1 MKRIVTF
8 VLAAL
13 LLVSLLGGCVR
24 TEEDYKAAI
33 YRHVSQKHH
42 GTNMQITAISVGK
55 NTRYVQ
61 IDPDGSAQATVRFD
75 VQNAIGM
82 TLHMSSVVR
91 LNRDLEVTSCDFCD
105 TFGIETASEPGWTM
119 GSGASEETEP
129 ETEAETEPEP
139 PATEPEESSQT
150 FTVNQELLEVSG
162 MSYGELRA
170 RYGEP
175 QIQDQTAQEENTGIW
190 VGYTVVFPDG
200 PGLGFEFDQMTLACS
215 IPLED
220 GSVSKGI
227 FAPIGEVFLNYGD
240 GRTIGELRE
249 LLPSARMT
257 ISPPAGGGCDFRY
270 SSGKLLS
277 IYDDSQEGY
286 IVTIALGA
294 NESEEAIQQIDDSYY
309 LDSQTPAKLI
319 NTGRWA

>member
-24 TEEDYKAAI
+24 SEEDYKTAI
-33 YRHVSQKHH
+33 YRHVTQKHH
-42 GTNMQITAISVGK
+42 GRNAELSQIGTGK
-55 NTRYVQ
+55 YVQ
-61 IDPDGSAQATVRFD
+61 IDPDGSARATVRFD

-82 TLHMSSVVR
+82 TLHMSSVIR
-91 LNRDLEVTSCDFCD
+91 LNGDLEVTSCDYCD

-162 MSYGELRA
+162 MTYGELRA

-175 QIQDQTAQEENTGIW
+175 QIRYQREKDDPGIW
-190 VGYTVVFPDG
+190 IGYTVVFPDA

-220 GSVSKGI
+220 GSVSEGI

-257 ISPPAGGGCDFRY
+257 ILPPAGGECDFRY
-270 SSGKLLS
+270 SSGKLLF
-277 IYDDSQEGY
+277 IDNDSQKGY
-286 IVTIALGA
+286 IVEIALCV

-309 LDSQTPAKLI
+309 LDSQTPVELV

>member
-24 TEEDYKAAI
+24 SEEDYKTAI

-61 IDPDGSAQATVRFD
+61 IDPDGSARATVRFD

-82 TLHMSSVVR
+82 TLHMSSVIR
-91 LNRDLEVTSCDFCD
+91 LNGDLEVTSCDFCD
-105 TFGIETASEPGWTM
+105 TFGTETASEPGWTM

-129 ETEAETEPEP
+129 ETE
-139 PATEPEESSQT
+139 PEESSQT

-162 MSYGELRA
+162 MTYGELRA

-175 QIQDQTAQEENTGIW
+175 QIRYQREKDDPGIW
-190 VGYTVVFPDG
+190 IGYTVVFPDA

-220 GSVSKGI
+220 GSVSEGI

-257 ISPPAGGGCDFRY
+257 ISPPAGGECAFRY
-270 SSGKLLS
+270 SSGKLLF
-277 IYDDSQEGY
+277 IDNDSQKGY
-286 IVTIALGA
+286 IVKIALGV

-309 LDSQTPAKLI
+309 LDSQTPVELV

>member
-33 YRHVSQKHH
+33 YRHVTQKHH
-42 GTNMQITAISVGK
+42 GRNAELSQIGTGK
-55 NTRYVQ
+55 YVQ
-61 IDPDGSAQATVRFD
+61 IDPDGSAQATVKFD

-91 LNRDLEVTSCDFCD
+91 LNRDLEVTSCDYCD
-105 TFGIETASEPGWTM
+105 TFGIASSTGPGWSM

-162 MSYGELRA
+162 MTYGELRA

-175 QIQDQTAQEENTGIW
+175 QIRYQREKDDPGLWI
-190 VGYTVVFPDG
+190 GYTVVFPDA

-220 GSVSKGI
+220 GSVSEGI

-249 LLPSARMT
+249 LLPSARMR
-257 ISPPAGGGCDFRY
+257 ISPPAGGECDFRY
-270 SSGKLLS
+270 SSGKLLY
-277 IYDDSQEGY
+277 INDSQEGY
-286 IVTIALGA
+286 IVEIALGA

-309 LDSQTPAKLI
+309 LDSQTPVELV

>member
-8 VLAAL
+8 VLATL

-105 TFGIETASEPGWTM
+105 TFGIASSTGPGWSM

-129 ETEAETEPEP
+129 ETEEETEP

-162 MSYGELRA
+162 MTYGELRA
-170 RYGEP
+170 KYGEP
-175 QIQDQTAQEENTGIW
+175 QIRYQREKDDPGIW
-190 VGYTVVFPDG
+190 IGYTVVFPDA

-220 GSVSKGI
+220 GSVSEGI

-249 LLPSARMT
+249 LLPSARMR
-257 ISPPAGGGCDFRY
+257 ISPPAGGECDFRY
-270 SSGKLLS
+270 SSGKLLY
-277 IYDDSQEGY
+277 INDSQKGY
-286 IVTIALGA
+286 IVEIALCV

-309 LDSQTPAKLI
+309 LDSQTPVELV

>member
-61 IDPDGSAQATVRFD
+61 IDPDGSAQATVKFD

-91 LNRDLEVTSCDFCD
+91 LNRDLEVTSCDYCD
-105 TFGIETASEPGWTM
+105 TFGIASSTGPGWSM

-129 ETEAETEPEP
+129 ETEEETES

-150 FTVNQELLEVSG
+150 FAVNQELLEVSG
-162 MSYGELRA
+162 MTYGELRA
-170 RYGEP
+170 KYGEP
-175 QIQDQTAQEENTGIW
+175 QIRYQREKDDPGIW
-190 VGYTVVFPDG
+190 IGYTVVFPDA

-220 GSVSKGI
+220 GSVSEGI

-257 ISPPAGGGCDFRY
+257 ISPPAGGECDFRY
-270 SSGKLLS
+270 SSGKLLY
-277 IYDDSQEGY
+277 INDSQEGY
-286 IVTIALGA
+286 IVEIALGA

-309 LDSQTPAKLI
+309 LDSQTPVELV

>member
-8 VLAAL
+8 VLAVL
-13 LLVSLLGGCVR
+13 LLLSLLGGCVKS
-24 TEEDYKAAI
+24 EEDYKTAI

-61 IDPDGSAQATVRFD
+61 IDPDGSAQATVKFD

-91 LNRDLEVTSCDFCD
+91 LNRDLEVTSCDYCD
-105 TFGIETASEPGWTM
+105 TFGIASSTGSGWSM

-139 PATEPEESSQT
+139 PATEPTESTDMISINQT
-150 FTVNQELLEVSG
+150 LLEVSG
-162 MSYGELRA
+162 MTYGELRA

-175 QIQDQTAQEENTGIW
+175 QIRYQREKDDPGIW
-190 VGYTVVFPDG
+190 IGYTVVFPDA
-200 PGLGFEFDQMTLACS
+200 PALGFEFDQMTLACS

-220 GSVSKGI
+220 GSVSEGI

-257 ISPPAGGGCDFRY
+257 ILPPAGGECDFRY
-270 SSGKLLS
+270 SSGKLLY
-277 IYDDSQEGY
+277 INDSQKGY
-286 IVTIALGA
+286 IVEIALCV

>member
-8 VLAAL
+8 VLAVL

-33 YRHVSQKHH
+33 YRHVTQKHH
-42 GTNMQITAISVGK
+42 GRNAELSQIGTGK
-55 NTRYVQ
+55 YVQ
-61 IDPDGSAQATVRFD
+61 IEPDGSAQATVKFD

-91 LNRDLEVTSCDFCD
+91 LNRDLEVTSCDYCD
-105 TFGIETASEPGWTM
+105 TFGIASSTGPGWSM

-162 MSYGELRA
+162 MTYGELRA
-170 RYGEP
+170 KYGEP
-175 QIQDQTAQEENTGIW
+175 QIRYQREKDDPGIW
-190 VGYTVVFPDG
+190 IGYTVVFPDA

-220 GSVSKGI
+220 GSVSEGI

-249 LLPSARMT
+249 LLPSARMR
-257 ISPPAGGGCDFRY
+257 ISPPAGGECDFRY
-270 SSGKLLS
+270 SSGKLLY
-277 IYDDSQEGY
+277 INDSQEGY
-286 IVTIALGA
+286 IVEIALGA

-309 LDSQTPAKLI
+309 LDSQTPVELV

>member
-8 VLAAL
+8 VLAVL
-13 LLVSLLGGCVR
+13 LLVSLLGGCIR

-33 YRHVSQKHH
+33 YRHVTQKHH
-42 GTNMQITAISVGK
+42 GRNAELSQIGTGK
-55 NTRYVQ
+55 YVQ
-61 IDPDGSAQATVRFD
+61 IEPDGSARATVKFD

-91 LNRDLEVTSCDFCD
+91 LNRDLEVTSCDYCD
-105 TFGIETASEPGWTM
+105 TFGIASSTGPGWSM

-129 ETEAETEPEP
+129 ETEEETES
-139 PATEPEESSQT
+139 PATEPEESSQM
-150 FTVNQELLEVSG
+150 FAVNQELLEVSG
-162 MSYGELRA
+162 MTYGELRA

-175 QIQDQTAQEENTGIW
+175 QIRYQREKDDPGIW
-190 VGYTVVFPDG
+190 IGYTVVFPDA

-220 GSVSKGI
+220 GSVSEGI

-257 ISPPAGGGCDFRY
+257 ILPPAGGECDFRY
-270 SSGKLLS
+270 SSGKLLF
-277 IYDDSQEGY
+277 IDNDSQKGY
-286 IVTIALGA
+286 IVEIALCV

-309 LDSQTPAKLI
+309 LDSQTPVELV

>member
-8 VLAAL
+8 VLAVR
-13 LLVSLLGGCVR
+13 LLVSLLGGCIR

-33 YRHVSQKHH
+33 YRHVTQKHH
-42 GTNMQITAISVGK
+42 GRNAELSQIGTGK
-55 NTRYVQ
+55 YVQ
-61 IDPDGSAQATVRFD
+61 IEPDGSARATVKFD

-91 LNRDLEVTSCDFCD
+91 LNRDLEVTSCDYCD
-105 TFGIETASEPGWTM
+105 TFGIASSTGPGWSM

-129 ETEAETEPEP
+129 ETEEETES
-139 PATEPEESSQT
+139 PATEPEESSQM
-150 FTVNQELLEVSG
+150 FAVNQELLEVSG
-162 MSYGELRA
+162 MTYGELRA
-170 RYGEP
+170 KYGEP
-175 QIQDQTAQEENTGIW
+175 QIRYQREKDDPGIW
-190 VGYTVVFPDG
+190 IGYTVVFPDA

-220 GSVSKGI
+220 GSVSEGI

-257 ISPPAGGGCDFRY
+257 ISPPAGGECDFRY
-270 SSGKLLS
+270 SSGKLLF
-277 IYDDSQEGY
+277 IDNDSQKGY
-286 IVTIALGA
+286 IVEIALCV

-309 LDSQTPAKLI
+309 LDSQTPVELV

>member
-13 LLVSLLGGCVR
+13 LLVSLLGGCIR
-24 TEEDYKAAI
+24 TEEDYKGAI
-33 YRHVSQKHH
+33 YRHVTQKHH
-42 GTNMQITAISVGK
+42 GRNAELSQIGTGK
-55 NTRYVQ
+55 YVQ
-61 IDPDGSAQATVRFD
+61 IEPDGSAQATVRFD

-91 LNRDLEVTSCDFCD
+91 LNRDLEVTSCDYCD
-105 TFGIETASEPGWTM
+105 TFGIASSTGPGWSM

-129 ETEAETEPEP
+129 ETEAETEP

-162 MSYGELRA
+162 MTYGELRA
-170 RYGEP
+170 KYGEP
-175 QIQDQTAQEENTGIW
+175 QIRYQREKDDPGIW
-190 VGYTVVFPDG
+190 IGYTVVFPDA

-220 GSVSKGI
+220 GSVSEGI

-257 ISPPAGGGCDFRY
+257 ILPPAGGECDFRY
-270 SSGKLLS
+270 SSGKLLF
-277 IYDDSQEGY
+277 IDNDSQKGY
-286 IVTIALGA
+286 IVEIALCV

-309 LDSQTPAKLI
+309 LDSQTPVELV

>member
-13 LLVSLLGGCVR
+13 LLVSLLGGCVKS
-24 TEEDYKAAI
+24 EEDYKTAI

-42 GTNMQITAISVGK
+42 GRNAELSQIGTGK
-55 NTRYVQ
+55 YVQ
-61 IDPDGSAQATVRFD
+61 IDPDGSAQATVKFD

-91 LNRDLEVTSCDFCD
+91 LNRDLEVTSCDYCD
-105 TFGIETASEPGWTM
+105 TFGIASSTGPGWSM

-129 ETEAETEPEP
+129 ETEEETES

-150 FTVNQELLEVSG
+150 FTVNQTLLEDCG
-162 MSYGELRA
+162 LTYGELRA
-170 RYGEP
+170 KYGEP
-175 QIQDQTAQEENTGIW
+175 QIRYQREKDDPGIW
-190 VGYTVVFPDG
+190 IGYTVVFPDA

-220 GSVSKGI
+220 GSVSEGI

-249 LLPSARMT
+249 LLPSARMR
-257 ISPPAGGGCDFRY
+257 ISPPAGGECDFRY
-270 SSGKLLS
+270 SSGKLLY
-277 IYDDSQEGY
+277 INDSQEGY
-286 IVTIALGA
+286 IVEIALGA

-309 LDSQTPAKLI
+309 LDSQTPVELV

>member
-8 VLAAL
+8 VLAVL
-13 LLVSLLGGCVR
+13 LLLSLLGGCVKS
-24 TEEDYKAAI
+24 EEDYKTAI

-61 IDPDGSAQATVRFD
+61 IDPDGSAQATVKFD

-91 LNRDLEVTSCDFCD
+91 LNRDLEVTSCDYCD
-105 TFGIETASEPGWTM
+105 TFGIASSTGPGWSM

-129 ETEAETEPEP
+129 ETEEETES

-150 FTVNQELLEVSG
+150 FAVNQELLEVSG
-162 MSYGELRA
+162 MTYGELRA

-175 QIQDQTAQEENTGIW
+175 QIRYQREKDDPGIW
-190 VGYTVVFPDG
+190 IGYTVVFPDG

-257 ISPPAGGGCDFRY
+257 ISPPAGGECDFRY
-270 SSGKLLS
+270 SSGKLLF
-277 IYDDSQEGY
+277 IDNDSQKGY
-286 IVTIALGA
+286 IVEIALCV

-309 LDSQTPAKLI
+309 LDSQTPVELV

>member
-13 LLVSLLGGCVR
+13 LLVSLLDGCVR

-33 YRHVSQKHH
+33 YRHVTQKHH
-42 GTNMQITAISVGK
+42 GRNAELSQIGTGK
-55 NTRYVQ
+55 YVQ
-61 IDPDGSAQATVRFD
+61 IDPDGSAQATVKFD

-91 LNRDLEVTSCDFCD
+91 LNRDLEVTSCDYCD
-105 TFGIETASEPGWTM
+105 TFGIASSTGPGWSM

-129 ETEAETEPEP
+129 ETEEETES

-150 FTVNQELLEVSG
+150 FAVNQELLEVSG
-162 MSYGELRA
+162 MTYGELRA
-170 RYGEP
+170 KYGEP
-175 QIQDQTAQEENTGIW
+175 QIRYQREKDDPGIW
-190 VGYTVVFPDG
+190 IGYTVVFPDA

-220 GSVSKGI
+220 GSVSEGI

-257 ISPPAGGGCDFRY
+257 ISPPAGGECDFRY
-270 SSGKLLS
+270 SSGKLLL
-277 IYDDSQEGY
+277 IDNDSQKGY
-286 IVTIALGA
+286 IVEIALGV

-309 LDSQTPAKLI
+309 LDSQTPVELV

>member
-33 YRHVSQKHH
+33 YRHVTQKHH
-42 GTNMQITAISVGK
+42 GRNAELSQIGTGK
-55 NTRYVQ
+55 YVQ
-61 IDPDGSAQATVRFD
+61 IDPDGSAQATVKFD

-91 LNRDLEVTSCDFCD
+91 LNRDLEVTSCDYCD
-105 TFGIETASEPGWTM
+105 TFGIASSTGPGWSM

-162 MSYGELRA
+162 MTYGELRA

-175 QIQDQTAQEENTGIW
+175 QIRYQREKDDPGIW
-190 VGYTVVFPDG
+190 IGYTVVFPDA

-220 GSVSKGI
+220 GSVSEGI

-240 GRTIGELRE
+240 GRTIGKLRE
-249 LLPSARMT
+249 LLPSARMR
-257 ISPPAGGGCDFRY
+257 ISPPAGGECDFRY
-270 SSGKLLS
+270 SSGKLLY
-277 IYDDSQEGY
+277 INDSQEGY
-286 IVTIALGA
+286 IVEIALGA

-309 LDSQTPAKLI
+309 LDSQTPVELV

>member
-33 YRHVSQKHH
+33 YRHVTQKHH
-42 GTNMQITAISVGK
+42 GRNAELSQIGTGK
-55 NTRYVQ
+55 YVQ
-61 IDPDGSAQATVRFD
+61 IEPDGSAQATVRFD

-105 TFGIETASEPGWTM
+105 TFGIASSTGPGWSM

-129 ETEAETEPEP
+129 ETEAETEPKP

-162 MSYGELRA
+162 MTYGELRA

-175 QIQDQTAQEENTGIW
+175 QIQDQTAQEEDTGIW

-240 GRTIGELRE
+240 GRTIEELRE

-309 LDSQTPAKLI
+309 LDSQTPVELV

>member
-33 YRHVSQKHH
+33 YRHVTQKHH
-42 GTNMQITAISVGK
+42 GRNAELSQIGTGK
-55 NTRYVQ
+55 YVQ
-61 IDPDGSAQATVRFD
+61 IDPDGSAQATVKFD

-91 LNRDLEVTSCDFCD
+91 LNRDLEVTSCDYCD
-105 TFGIETASEPGWTM
+105 TFGIASSTGPGWSM

-129 ETEAETEPEP
+129 ETEEETES

-162 MSYGELRA
+162 MTYGELRA

-175 QIQDQTAQEENTGIW
+175 QIRYQREKDDPGIW
-190 VGYTVVFPDG
+190 IGYTVVFPDG

-257 ISPPAGGGCDFRY
+257 ISPPAGGECDFRY
-270 SSGKLLS
+270 SSGKLLF
-277 IYDDSQEGY
+277 IDNDSQKGY
-286 IVTIALGA
+286 IVEIALCV

-309 LDSQTPAKLI
+309 LDSQTPVELV

>member
-8 VLAAL
+8 VLAVL
-13 LLVSLLGGCVR
+13 LLLSLLGGCVKS
-24 TEEDYKAAI
+24 EEDYKTAI

-61 IDPDGSAQATVRFD
+61 IDPDGSAQATVKFD

-139 PATEPEESSQT
+139 PATEPTESTDMISINQT
-150 FTVNQELLEVSG
+150 LLEDCG
-162 MSYGELRA
+162 LTYGELRA
-170 RYGEP
+170 KYGEP
-175 QIQDQTAQEENTGIW
+175 QIRYQREKDDPGIW
-190 VGYTVVFPDG
+190 IGYTVVFPDA

-220 GSVSKGI
+220 GSVSEGI

-249 LLPSARMT
+249 LLPSARMR
-257 ISPPAGGGCDFRY
+257 ISPPAGGECDFRY
-270 SSGKLLS
+270 SSGKLLY
-277 IYDDSQEGY
+277 INDSQEGY
-286 IVTIALGA
+286 IVEIALGA

-309 LDSQTPAKLI
+309 LDSQTPVELV

>member
-8 VLAAL
+8 VLATL

-61 IDPDGSAQATVRFD
+61 IEPDGSAQATVKFD

-91 LNRDLEVTSCDFCD
+91 LNRDLEVTSCDYCD
-105 TFGIETASEPGWTM
+105 TFGIASSTGPGWSM

-139 PATEPEESSQT
+139 PATEPEESTDMISINQT
-150 FTVNQELLEVSG
+150 LLEDCG
-162 MSYGELRA
+162 LTYGELRA
-170 RYGEP
+170 KYGEP
-175 QIQDQTAQEENTGIW
+175 QIRYQREKDDPGIW
-190 VGYTVVFPDG
+190 IGYTVVFPDA

-220 GSVSKGI
+220 GFVSEGI

-257 ISPPAGGGCDFRY
+257 ISPPAGGECDFRY
-270 SSGKLLS
+270 SSGKLLL
-277 IYDDSQEGY
+277 IDNDSQKGY
-286 IVTIALGA
+286 IVEIALGV

-309 LDSQTPAKLI
+309 LDSQTPVELV

>member
-33 YRHVSQKHH
+33 YRHVTQKHH
-42 GTNMQITAISVGK
+42 GRNAELSQIGTGK
-55 NTRYVQ
+55 YVQ

-139 PATEPEESSQT
+139 PATEPTESTDMISINQT
-150 FTVNQELLEVSG
+150 LLEDCG
-162 MSYGELRA
+162 LTYGELRA
-170 RYGEP
+170 KYGEP
-175 QIQDQTAQEENTGIW
+175 QIRYQREKDDPGIW
-190 VGYTVVFPDG
+190 IGYTVVFPDA

-220 GSVSKGI
+220 GSVSEGI

-249 LLPSARMT
+249 LLPSARMR

-270 SSGKLLS
+270 SSGKLLY
-277 IYDDSQEGY
+277 INDSQEGY
-286 IVTIALGA
+286 IVEIALGA

-309 LDSQTPAKLI
+309 LDSQTPVELV

>member
-33 YRHVSQKHH
+33 YRHVTQKHH
-42 GTNMQITAISVGK
+42 GRNAELSQIGTGK
-55 NTRYVQ
+55 YVQ
-61 IDPDGSAQATVRFD
+61 IEPDGSAQATVKFD

-91 LNRDLEVTSCDFCD
+91 LNRDLEVTSCDYCD
-105 TFGIETASEPGWTM
+105 TFGIASSTGPGWSM

-162 MSYGELRA
+162 MTYGELRA
-170 RYGEP
+170 KYGEP
-175 QIQDQTAQEENTGIW
+175 QIRYQREKDDPGIW
-190 VGYTVVFPDG
+190 IGYTVVFPDA

-220 GSVSKGI
+220 GSVSEGI

-257 ISPPAGGGCDFRY
+257 ILPPAGGECDFRY
-270 SSGKLLS
+270 SSGKLLF
-277 IYDDSQEGY
+277 IDNDSQKGY
-286 IVTIALGA
+286 IVEIALCV

-309 LDSQTPAKLI
+309 LDSQTPVELV

>member
-8 VLAAL
+8 VLAVL
-13 LLVSLLGGCVR
+13 LLLSLLGGCVKS
-24 TEEDYKAAI
+24 EEDYKTAI

-61 IDPDGSAQATVRFD
+61 IDPDGSAQATVKFD

-105 TFGIETASEPGWTM
+105 TFGIASSTGPGWSM

-129 ETEAETEPEP
+129 ETEEETEP

-162 MSYGELRA
+162 MTYGELRA
-170 RYGEP
+170 KYGEP
-175 QIQDQTAQEENTGIW
+175 QIRYQREKDDPGIW
-190 VGYTVVFPDG
+190 IGYTVVFPDA

-220 GSVSKGI
+220 GSVSEGI

-249 LLPSARMT
+249 LLPSARMR
-257 ISPPAGGGCDFRY
+257 ISPPAGGECDFRY
-270 SSGKLLS
+270 SSGKLLY
-277 IYDDSQEGY
+277 INDSQEGY
-286 IVTIALGA
+286 IVEIALGA

-309 LDSQTPAKLI
+309 LDSQTPVELV

>member
-24 TEEDYKAAI
+24 SEEDYKTAI

-61 IDPDGSAQATVRFD
+61 IDPDGSARATVRFD

-82 TLHMSSVVR
+82 TLHMSSVIR
-91 LNRDLEVTSCDFCD
+91 LNGDLEVTSCDFCD
-105 TFGIETASEPGWTM
+105 TFGTETASEPGWTM

-129 ETEAETEPEP
+129 ETE
-139 PATEPEESSQT
+139 PEESSQT

-162 MSYGELRA
+162 MTYGELRA

-175 QIQDQTAQEENTGIW
+175 QIRYQREKDDPGIW
-190 VGYTVVFPDG
+190 IGYTVVFPDA

-220 GSVSKGI
+220 GSVSEGI

-249 LLPSARMT
+249 LLPSARMR
-257 ISPPAGGGCDFRY
+257 ISPPAGGECDFRY
-270 SSGKLLS
+270 SSGKLLY
-277 IYDDSQEGY
+277 INDSQEGY
-286 IVTIALGA
+286 IVEIALGA

-309 LDSQTPAKLI
+309 LDSQTPVELV

>member
-8 VLAAL
+8 VLAVL
-13 LLVSLLGGCVR
+13 LLVSLLGGCIR

-33 YRHVSQKHH
+33 YRHVTQKHH
-42 GTNMQITAISVGK
+42 GRNAELSQIGTGK
-55 NTRYVQ
+55 YVQ
-61 IDPDGSAQATVRFD
+61 IEPDGSARATVKFD

-91 LNRDLEVTSCDFCD
+91 LNRDLEVTSCDYCD
-105 TFGIETASEPGWTM
+105 TFGIASSTGPGWSM

-129 ETEAETEPEP
+129 ETEEETES
-139 PATEPEESSQT
+139 PATEPEESSQM
-150 FTVNQELLEVSG
+150 FAVNQELLEVSG
-162 MSYGELRA
+162 MTYGELRA
-170 RYGEP
+170 KYGEP
-175 QIQDQTAQEENTGIW
+175 QIRYQREKDDPGIW
-190 VGYTVVFPDG
+190 IGYTVVFPDA

-220 GSVSKGI
+220 GSVSEGI

-240 GRTIGELRE
+240 GRTIGELRK

-257 ISPPAGGGCDFRY
+257 ILPPAGGECDFRY
-270 SSGKLLS
+270 SSGKLLF
-277 IYDDSQEGY
+277 IDNDSQKGY
-286 IVTIALGA
+286 IVEIALCV

-309 LDSQTPAKLI
+309 LDSQTPVELV

>member
-13 LLVSLLGGCVR
+13 LLVSLLDGCVR

-33 YRHVSQKHH
+33 YRHVTQKHH
-42 GTNMQITAISVGK
+42 GRNAELSQIGTGK
-55 NTRYVQ
+55 YVQ
-61 IDPDGSAQATVRFD
+61 IDPDGSAQATVKFD

-91 LNRDLEVTSCDFCD
+91 LNRDLEVTSCDYCD
-105 TFGIETASEPGWTM
+105 TFGIASSTGPGWSM

-162 MSYGELRA
+162 MTYGELRA

-175 QIQDQTAQEENTGIW
+175 QIRYQREKDDPGIW
-190 VGYTVVFPDG
+190 IGYTVVFPDA

-220 GSVSKGI
+220 GSVSEGI

-257 ISPPAGGGCDFRY
+257 ILPPAGGECDFRY
-270 SSGKLLS
+270 SSGKLLF
-277 IYDDSQEGY
+277 IDNDSQKGY
-286 IVTIALGA
+286 IVEIALCV

-309 LDSQTPAKLI
+309 LDSQTPVELV

>member
-8 VLAAL
+8 VLATL

-33 YRHVSQKHH
+33 YRHVTQKHH
-42 GTNMQITAISVGK
+42 GKNAELSQISTG
-55 NTRYVQ
+55 RYVQ
-61 IDPDGSAQATVRFD
+61 IDPDGSARATVRFD

-82 TLHMSSVVR
+82 TLHMSSVIR
-91 LNRDLEVTSCDFCD
+91 LNGDLEVTSCDFCD

-162 MSYGELRA
+162 MTYGELRA

-175 QIQDQTAQEENTGIW
+175 QIRYQREKDDPGIW
-190 VGYTVVFPDG
+190 IGYTVVFPDA

-220 GSVSKGI
+220 GSVSEGI

-257 ISPPAGGGCDFRY
+257 ISPPAGGECDFRY
-270 SSGKLLS
+270 SSGKLLY
-277 IYDDSQEGY
+277 IDNDSQKGY
-286 IVTIALGA
+286 IVEIALGV

-309 LDSQTPAKLI
+309 LDSQTPVELV

>member
-33 YRHVSQKHH
+33 YRHVTQKHH
-42 GTNMQITAISVGK
+42 GRNAELSQIGTGK
-55 NTRYVQ
+55 YVQ
-61 IDPDGSAQATVRFD
+61 IDPDGSARATVRFD

-91 LNRDLEVTSCDFCD
+91 LNRDLEVTSCDYCD
-105 TFGIETASEPGWTM
+105 TFGIASSTGPGWSM

-162 MSYGELRA
+162 MTYGELRA

-175 QIQDQTAQEENTGIW
+175 QIRYQREKDDPGIW
-190 VGYTVVFPDG
+190 IGYTVVFPDA

-220 GSVSKGI
+220 GSVSEGI

-249 LLPSARMT
+249 LLPSARMR
-257 ISPPAGGGCDFRY
+257 ISPPAGGECDFRY
-270 SSGKLLS
+270 SSGKLLY
-277 IYDDSQEGY
+277 INDSQEGY
-286 IVTIALGA
+286 IVEIALGA

-309 LDSQTPAKLI
+309 LDSQTPVELV

>member
-33 YRHVSQKHH
+33 YRHVTQKHH
-42 GTNMQITAISVGK
+42 GRNAELSQIGTGK
-55 NTRYVQ
+55 YVQ
-61 IDPDGSAQATVRFD
+61 IEPDGSAQATVRFD

-91 LNRDLEVTSCDFCD
+91 LNRDLEVTSCDYCD
-105 TFGIETASEPGWTM
+105 TFGIASSTGPGWSM

-129 ETEAETEPEP
+129 ETEEETES
-139 PATEPEESSQT
+139 PATEPTESTDMISINQT
-150 FTVNQELLEVSG
+150 LLEDCG
-162 MSYGELRA
+162 LTYGELRA
-170 RYGEP
+170 KYGEP
-175 QIQDQTAQEENTGIW
+175 QIRYQREKDDPGIW
-190 VGYTVVFPDG
+190 IGYTVVFPDA

-220 GSVSKGI
+220 GSVSEGI

-257 ISPPAGGGCDFRY
+257 ILPPAGGECDFRY
-270 SSGKLLS
+270 SSGKLLF
-277 IYDDSQEGY
+277 IDNDSQKGY
-286 IVTIALGA
+286 IVEIALCV

-309 LDSQTPAKLI
+309 LDSQTPVELV

>member
-8 VLAAL
+8 VLAVL
-13 LLVSLLGGCVR
+13 LLLSLLGGCVKS
-24 TEEDYKAAI
+24 EEDYKTAI

-61 IDPDGSAQATVRFD
+61 IDPDGSAQATVKFD

-91 LNRDLEVTSCDFCD
+91 LNRDLEVTSCDYCD
-105 TFGIETASEPGWTM
+105 TFGIASSTGPGWSM
-119 GSGASEETEP
+119 GSGASE
-129 ETEAETEPEP
+129 ETEPEP

-162 MSYGELRA
+162 MTYGELRA
-170 RYGEP
+170 KYGEP
-175 QIQDQTAQEENTGIW
+175 QIRYQREKDDPGIW
-190 VGYTVVFPDG
+190 IGYTVVFPDA

-220 GSVSKGI
+220 GSVSEGI

-249 LLPSARMT
+249 LLPSARMR
-257 ISPPAGGGCDFRY
+257 ISPPAGGECDFRY
-270 SSGKLLS
+270 SSGKLLF
-277 IYDDSQEGY
+277 IDNDSQKGY
-286 IVTIALGA
+286 IVEIALGV

-309 LDSQTPAKLI
+309 LDSQTPVELV

>member
-8 VLAAL
+8 VLATL

-33 YRHVSQKHH
+33 YRHVTQKHH
-42 GTNMQITAISVGK
+42 GRNAELSQIGTGK
-55 NTRYVQ
+55 YVQ
-61 IDPDGSAQATVRFD
+61 IEPDGSARATVRFD

-91 LNRDLEVTSCDFCD
+91 LNRDLEVTSCDYCD
-105 TFGIETASEPGWTM
+105 TFGIASSTGPGWSM

-129 ETEAETEPEP
+129 ETEAETEPES

-162 MSYGELRA
+162 MTYGELRA

-175 QIQDQTAQEENTGIW
+175 QIRYQREKDDPGIW
-190 VGYTVVFPDG
+190 IGYTVVFPDA

-220 GSVSKGI
+220 GSVSEGI

-249 LLPSARMT
+249 LLPSARMR
-257 ISPPAGGGCDFRY
+257 ISPPAGGECDFRY
-270 SSGKLLS
+270 SSGKLLY
-277 IYDDSQEGY
+277 INDSQEGY
-286 IVTIALGA
+286 VVEIALGA

-309 LDSQTPAKLI
+309 LDSQTPVELV

>member
-8 VLAAL
+8 VLAVL
-13 LLVSLLGGCVR
+13 LLLSLLGGCVR

-33 YRHVSQKHH
+33 YRHVTQKHH
-42 GTNMQITAISVGK
+42 GRNAELSQIGTGK
-55 NTRYVQ
+55 YVQ
-61 IDPDGSAQATVRFD
+61 IEPDGSAQATVKFD

-91 LNRDLEVTSCDFCD
+91 LNRDLEVTSCDYCD
-105 TFGIETASEPGWTM
+105 TFGIASSTGPGWSM

-129 ETEAETEPEP
+129 ETEEETEP

-162 MSYGELRA
+162 MTYGELRA

-175 QIQDQTAQEENTGIW
+175 QIRYQREKDDPGIW
-190 VGYTVVFPDG
+190 IGYTVVFPDA

-220 GSVSKGI
+220 GSVSEGI

-257 ISPPAGGGCDFRY
+257 ISPPAGGECDFRY
-270 SSGKLLS
+270 SSGKLLF
-277 IYDDSQEGY
+277 IDNDSQKGY
-286 IVTIALGA
+286 IVEIALCV

-309 LDSQTPAKLI
+309 LDSQTPVELV

>member
-8 VLAAL
+8 VLAVL
-13 LLVSLLGGCVR
+13 LLLSLLGGCVR

-33 YRHVSQKHH
+33 YRHVTQKHH
-42 GTNMQITAISVGK
+42 GRNAELSQIGTGK
-55 NTRYVQ
+55 YVQ
-61 IDPDGSAQATVRFD
+61 IEPDGSAQATVRFD

-139 PATEPEESSQT
+139 PATEPTESTDMISINQT
-150 FTVNQELLEVSG
+150 LLEDCG
-162 MSYGELRA
+162 LTYGELRA
-170 RYGEP
+170 KYGEP
-175 QIQDQTAQEENTGIW
+175 QIRYQREKDDPGIW
-190 VGYTVVFPDG
+190 IGYTVVFPDA

-220 GSVSKGI
+220 GSVSEGI

-249 LLPSARMT
+249 LLPSARMR
-257 ISPPAGGGCDFRY
+257 ISPPAGGKCDFRY
-270 SSGKLLS
+270 SSGKLLY
-277 IYDDSQEGY
+277 INDSQEGY
-286 IVTIALGA
+286 IVEIALGA

-309 LDSQTPAKLI
+309 LDSQTPVELV

>member
-13 LLVSLLGGCVR
+13 LLVSLLGGCIR
-24 TEEDYKAAI
+24 TEEDYKGAI
-33 YRHVSQKHH
+33 YRHVTQKHH
-42 GTNMQITAISVGK
+42 GRNAELSQIGTGK
-55 NTRYVQ
+55 YVQ
-61 IDPDGSAQATVRFD
+61 IEPDGSAQATVRFD

-105 TFGIETASEPGWTM
+105 TFGIASSTGPGWSM

-129 ETEAETEPEP
+129 ETEAETEP

-162 MSYGELRA
+162 MTYGELRA
-170 RYGEP
+170 KYGEP
-175 QIQDQTAQEENTGIW
+175 QIRYQREKDDPGIW
-190 VGYTVVFPDG
+190 IGYTVVFPDA

-220 GSVSKGI
+220 GSVSEGI

-257 ISPPAGGGCDFRY
+257 ISPPAGGECDFRY
-270 SSGKLLS
+270 SSGKLLY
-277 IYDDSQEGY
+277 INDSQEGY
-286 IVTIALGA
+286 IVEIALGA

-309 LDSQTPAKLI
+309 LDSQTPVELV

>member
-33 YRHVSQKHH
+33 YRHVTQKHH
-42 GTNMQITAISVGK
+42 GRNAELSQIGTGK
-55 NTRYVQ
+55 YVQ
-61 IDPDGSAQATVRFD
+61 IEPDGSAQATVRFD

-91 LNRDLEVTSCDFCD
+91 LNRDLEVTSCDYCD
-105 TFGIETASEPGWTM
+105 TFGIASSTGPGWSM

-150 FTVNQELLEVSG
+150 FMVNQELLEVSG
-162 MSYGELRA
+162 MTYGELRA

-175 QIQDQTAQEENTGIW
+175 QIRYQREKDDPGIW
-190 VGYTVVFPDG
+190 IGYTVVFPDA

-220 GSVSKGI
+220 GSVSEGI

-257 ISPPAGGGCDFRY
+257 ILPPAGGECDFRY
-270 SSGKLLS
+270 SSGKLLF
-277 IYDDSQEGY
+277 IDNDSQKGY
-286 IVTIALGA
+286 IVEIALCV

-309 LDSQTPAKLI
+309 LDSQTPVELV

>member
-8 VLAAL
+8 VLAVL
-13 LLVSLLGGCVR
+13 LLVSLLGGCIR

-33 YRHVSQKHH
+33 YRHVTQKHH
-42 GTNMQITAISVGK
+42 GRNAELSQIGTGK
-55 NTRYVQ
+55 YVQ
-61 IDPDGSAQATVRFD
+61 IEPDGSARATVKFD

-91 LNRDLEVTSCDFCD
+91 LNRDLEVTSCDYCD
-105 TFGIETASEPGWTM
+105 TFGIASSTGPGWSM

-129 ETEAETEPEP
+129 ETEEETES
-139 PATEPEESSQT
+139 PATEPEESSQM
-150 FTVNQELLEVSG
+150 FAVNQELLEVSG
-162 MSYGELRA
+162 MTYGELRA
-170 RYGEP
+170 KYGEP
-175 QIQDQTAQEENTGIW
+175 QIRYQREKDDPGIW
-190 VGYTVVFPDG
+190 IGYTVVFPDA

-220 GSVSKGI
+220 GSVSEGI

-257 ISPPAGGGCDFRY
+257 ISPPAGGECDFRY
-270 SSGKLLS
+270 SSGKLLF
-277 IYDDSQEGY
+277 IDNDSQKGY
-286 IVTIALGA
+286 IVEIALCV

-309 LDSQTPAKLI
+309 LDSQTPVELV

>member
-1 MKRIVTF
+1 
-8 VLAAL
+8 
-13 LLVSLLGGCVR
+13 
-24 TEEDYKAAI
+24 
-33 YRHVSQKHH
+33 
-42 GTNMQITAISVGK
+42 
-55 NTRYVQ
+55 
-61 IDPDGSAQATVRFD
+61 
-75 VQNAIGM
+75 
-82 TLHMSSVVR
+82 
-91 LNRDLEVTSCDFCD
+91 
-105 TFGIETASEPGWTM
+105 
-119 GSGASEETEP
+119 
-129 ETEAETEPEP
+129 
-139 PATEPEESSQT
+139 
-150 FTVNQELLEVSG
+150 
-162 MSYGELRA
+162 
-170 RYGEP
+170 
-175 QIQDQTAQEENTGIW
+175 
-190 VGYTVVFPDG
+190 
-200 PGLGFEFDQMTLACS
+200 MTLACS

-249 LLPSARMT
+249 LLSSARMT

>member
-8 VLAAL
+8 VLAVL
-13 LLVSLLGGCVR
+13 LLVSLLGGCIR
-24 TEEDYKAAI
+24 TEENYKAAI
-33 YRHVSQKHH
+33 YRHVTQKHH
-42 GTNMQITAISVGK
+42 GRNAELSQIGTGK
-55 NTRYVQ
+55 YVQ
-61 IDPDGSAQATVRFD
+61 IESDGSARATVKFD

-91 LNRDLEVTSCDFCD
+91 LNRDLEVTSCDYCD
-105 TFGIETASEPGWTM
+105 TFGIASSTGPGWSM

-129 ETEAETEPEP
+129 ETEEETES
-139 PATEPEESSQT
+139 PATEPEESSQM
-150 FTVNQELLEVSG
+150 FAVNQELLEVSG
-162 MSYGELRA
+162 MTYGELRA
-170 RYGEP
+170 KYGEP
-175 QIQDQTAQEENTGIW
+175 QIRYQREKDDPGIW
-190 VGYTVVFPDG
+190 IGYTVVFPDA

-220 GSVSKGI
+220 GSVSEGI

-257 ISPPAGGGCDFRY
+257 ISPPAGGECDFRY
-270 SSGKLLS
+270 SSGKLLF
-277 IYDDSQEGY
+277 IDNDSQKGY
-286 IVTIALGA
+286 IVEIALCV

-309 LDSQTPAKLI
+309 LDSQTPVELV

>member
-8 VLAAL
+8 VLAVL
-13 LLVSLLGGCVR
+13 LLLSLLGGCVKS
-24 TEEDYKAAI
+24 EEDYKTAI

-61 IDPDGSAQATVRFD
+61 IDPDGSAQATVKFD

-105 TFGIETASEPGWTM
+105 TFGIASSTGPGWSM

-129 ETEAETEPEP
+129 ETEEETEP

-162 MSYGELRA
+162 MTYGELRA
-170 RYGEP
+170 KYGEP
-175 QIQDQTAQEENTGIW
+175 QIRYQREKDDPGIW
-190 VGYTVVFPDG
+190 IYS
-200 PGLGFEFDQMTLACS
+200 C
-215 IPLED
+215 
-220 GSVSKGI
+220 VS
-227 FAPIGEVFLNYGD
+227 
-240 GRTIGELRE
+240 
-249 LLPSARMT
+249 
-257 ISPPAGGGCDFRY
+257 
-270 SSGKLLS
+270 
-277 IYDDSQEGY
+277 
-286 IVTIALGA
+286 
-294 NESEEAIQQIDDSYY
+294 
-309 LDSQTPAKLI
+309 
-319 NTGRWA
+319 

>member
-13 LLVSLLGGCVR
+13 LLVSLLGGCVKS
-24 TEEDYKAAI
+24 EEDYKTAI

-61 IDPDGSAQATVRFD
+61 IDPDGSAQATVKFD

-91 LNRDLEVTSCDFCD
+91 LNRDLEVTSCDYCD
-105 TFGIETASEPGWTM
+105 TFGIASSTGPGWSM

-129 ETEAETEPEP
+129 ETEEETES

-162 MSYGELRA
+162 MTYGELRA
-170 RYGEP
+170 KYGEP
-175 QIQDQTAQEENTGIW
+175 QIRYQREKDDPGIW
-190 VGYTVVFPDG
+190 IGYTVVFPDA

-220 GSVSKGI
+220 GSVSEGI

-257 ISPPAGGGCDFRY
+257 ISPPAGGECDFRY
-270 SSGKLLS
+270 SSGKLLY
-277 IYDDSQEGY
+277 INDSQEGY
-286 IVTIALGA
+286 IVEIALCV

-309 LDSQTPAKLI
+309 LDSQTPVELV

>member
-8 VLAAL
+8 VLAVL

-33 YRHVSQKHH
+33 YRHVTQKHH
-42 GTNMQITAISVGK
+42 GRNAELSQIGTGK
-55 NTRYVQ
+55 YVQ
-61 IDPDGSAQATVRFD
+61 IEPDGSAQATVRFD

-91 LNRDLEVTSCDFCD
+91 LNRDLEVTSCDYCD
-105 TFGIETASEPGWTM
+105 TFGIASSTGPGWSM
-119 GSGASEETEP
+119 GSGASEE
-129 ETEAETEPEP
+129 
-139 PATEPEESSQT
+139 TEPEESSQT

-162 MSYGELRA
+162 MTYGELRA
-170 RYGEP
+170 KYGEP
-175 QIQDQTAQEENTGIW
+175 QIRYQREKDDPGVWI
-190 VGYTVVFPDG
+190 GYTVVFPDA

-257 ISPPAGGGCDFRY
+257 ILPPAGGECDFRY
-270 SSGKLLS
+270 SSGKLLF
-277 IYDDSQEGY
+277 IDNDSQKGY
-286 IVTIALGA
+286 IVEIALGV

-309 LDSQTPAKLI
+309 LDSQTPVELV